1 MKKSKPPKRS
11 IVRRDVKPEE
21 WLEIK
26 WEGKTYLVA
35 MISLLNAYKAANTNG

>member
-1 MKKSKPPKRS
+1 MKKPKPPRRNG
-11 IVRRDVKPEE
+11 VRRDVKPEE

-35 MISLLNAYKAANTNG
+35 VLSLLEAYKAANTNG